1 MIKLGY
7 VSRSLPKDNKNHVIL
22 GTQAVKPKDFAM
34 QVHSRRSRGMGRAAG
49 TAREQLRV
57 FASKLC

>member
-22 GTQAVKPKDFAM
+22 GTQAVKPKDIAM
-34 QVHSRRSRGMGRAAG
+34 QVHSAAG
-49 TAREQLRV
+49 TAGAVGGRRGHGTL
-57 FASKLC
+57 AAAGCG